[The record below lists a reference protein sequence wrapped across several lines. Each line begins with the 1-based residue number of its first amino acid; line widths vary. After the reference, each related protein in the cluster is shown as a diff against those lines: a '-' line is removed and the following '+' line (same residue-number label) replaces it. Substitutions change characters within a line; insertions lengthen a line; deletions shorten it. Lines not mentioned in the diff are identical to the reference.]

1 MTPKVSIIIPTYN
14 REKFLTRALNSILI
28 QTFKNFELIVIDDAS
43 TDNTEKVLKNF
54 QKKDKRIKYFRNS
67 QNKGPSESR
76 NIGIRM
82 AKGKYIAFLDSDD
95 EWLPQKLEKQLKFI
109 ENKNA
114 KVVTCWAYVNDKIR
128 KKKYFYKVPYYKNP
142 ISKILKKN
150 YILSGPSSV
159 ILERKVIDKVG
170 FFDSLIRYGEDWDYW
185 IRIIKAGYNFFVV
198 KEPLL
203 KYYLWEGSA
212 TITVNFSKKAKDL
225 NRILEKHK
233 ELFLKYPKIYAR
245 RLRTVGYFFALDGN
259 IFLARKFFLK
269 SFKSGN
275 YKSLIDVLLSL
286 LGPGF
291 YRKFIRGVDFI
302 KESLKNLLEI

>member
-128 KKKYFYKVPYYKNP
+128 KKKYLCKVPYYKNP
-142 ISKILKKN
+142 IPKILKEN
-150 YILSGPSSV
+150 YILSSPSSV

-170 FFDSLIRYGEDWDYW
+170 FFDSLIRYAEDWDYW

-203 KYYLWEGSA
+203 KYHLWEGG
-212 TITVNFSKKAKDL
+212 TPGTLNFSKKAKDL

-233 ELFLKYPKIYAR
+233 ELFLKYPKIYAKH
-245 RLRTVGYFFALDGN
+245 LKSVGHLLAFGGD
-259 IFLARKFFLK
+259 IFLARKFFLE
-269 SFKSGN
+269 SFEKGN
-275 YKSLIDVLLSL
+275 YKSLINFSISF
-286 LGPGF
+286 LGTRF
-291 YRKFIRGVDFI
+291 YQKFF
-302 KESLKNLLEI
+302 NLIEKKFNNKG